1 MLVRGCGS
9 GGVVGLGGVWRGW
22 GGFLVRGDVPE
33 SGFDFVG
40 FCLGGPGVGLY
51 VGDAEGSN
59 VGIGVGFAEGS
70 GLGRNVGSYDGVAVG
85 KGVGMYVGD
94 GVGYRVG

>member
-1 MLVRGCGS
+1 MWFRGCGS

-40 FCLGGPGVGLY
+40 FGLGGCGVGLGDLRSGIWHSVDGGC
-51 VGDAEGSN
+51 VGGGRGGS
-59 VGIGVGFAEGS
+59 
-70 GLGRNVGSYDGVAVG
+70 LRRNKEAGEERCRG
-85 KGVGMYVGD
+85 
-94 GVGYRVG
+94 